1 MFSTDE
7 LKRYSRHLLIP
18 QLGTK
23 GQEKLKK
30 ARVLVIGA
38 GGLGSPVLLYLTA
51 AGVGNIGIV
60 DYDTIDESNLQRQV
74 LFTSSEVGKLKT
86 EIAKN
91 KLTALNPHIQ
101 ITTYN
106 TRFNSSNA
114 LEIIKNYDIVA
125 DGTDNFATRYLVNDA
140 CVLSEK
146 INVFASIYR
155 FEGQVSVFNLL
166 EKEGARGPNYRDIF
180 PSPPPP
186 GAVPNCAEA
195 GVLGVLPGII
205 GAMQASEI
213 IKVITGIGEPLSGK
227 MFILDTLSMQ
237 NRVMKIN
244 KNPQNPLNGEKPTQ
258 KTLIDYELFCNTPTN
273 DTIKE
278 ISTQELKQK
287 LDTKQPLQLLDVREP
302 AEREAAHIGGDFIP
316 MNTIPLN
323 LNKIKK
329 DVPVIVYCRSGIRS
343 AKVIEFLQEQGF
355 TNTYNLKGGIS
366 AWAKEI
372 DNKLPFI

>member
-1 MFSTDE
+1 MFSNEE

-51 AGVGNIGIV
+51 AGVGKIGIV

-74 LFTSSEVGKLKT
+74 LFTSGEVGKLKT

-91 KLTALNPHIQ
+91 KLAALNPHIQ

-140 CVLSEK
+140 CVLYEK

-166 EKEGARGPNYRDIF
+166 EKEGARGPNYRDVF
-180 PSPPPP
+180 PTPPPP

-205 GAMQASEI
+205 GAM
-213 IKVITGIGEPLSGK
+213 
-227 MFILDTLSMQ
+227 
-237 NRVMKIN
+237 
-244 KNPQNPLNGEKPTQ
+244 
-258 KTLIDYELFCNTPTN
+258 
-273 DTIKE
+273 
-278 ISTQELKQK
+278 
-287 LDTKQPLQLLDVREP
+287 
-302 AEREAAHIGGDFIP
+302 
-316 MNTIPLN
+316 
-323 LNKIKK
+323 
-329 DVPVIVYCRSGIRS
+329 
-343 AKVIEFLQEQGF
+343 
-355 TNTYNLKGGIS
+355 
-366 AWAKEI
+366 
-372 DNKLPFI
+372 